1 MTSQAIRDPLADHLI
16 TPQNSA
22 FLLIDW
28 QPTQIS
34 TVQSMNQDLLLRN
47 AVSTVRTVKAYG
59 VPVVHSTV
67 NVASGQQQ
75 PTVPELAELVADDVP
90 LDRTTMNSW

>member
-1 MTSQAIRDPLADHLI
+1 MTSQAVRDPHADHLI

-34 TVQSMNQDLLLRN
+34 TVRSMDHDLLLE
-47 AVSTVRTVKAYG
+47 RTRS
-59 VPVVHSTV
+59 P
-67 NVASGQQQ
+67 
-75 PTVPELAELVADDVP
+75 P
-90 LDRTTMNSW
+90 

>member
-1 MTSQAIRDPLADHLI
+1 MTSQAVRDALADHLI

-34 TVQSMNQDLLLRN
+34 TVRSMNQDLLLRN
-47 AVSTVRTVKAYG
+47 AVSTVRTAKAYG

-67 NVASGQQQ
+67 NVASG
-75 PTVPELAELVADDVP
+75 AARSHDDELVGGRPVRGRCSG
-90 LDRTTMNSW
+90 DRP